1 MEDNQDNSM
10 GFFLKQF
17 DQVQVALSKRRDA
30 HVQRIIVFFL
40 IPQSDLQFIHPSYKG
55 AKSPVSPGFQPR
67 AWL

>member
-30 HVQRIIVFFL
+30 HVQRIIVFF
-40 IPQSDLQFIHPSYKG
+40 
-55 AKSPVSPGFQPR
+55 
-67 AWL
+67 